1 VGIPPDEQT
10 RIFDRFYRID
20 NRLRRDTQGTGL
32 GLYLVRAIVQAHGGT
47 IRVESQVGRGSR
59 FLLTLP
65 LARRQITA
73 GQVELLPSDTPPAAP
88 LDEPP
93 TVPPDE
99 PPILPGS
106 T

>member
-1 VGIPPDEQT
+1 
-10 RIFDRFYRID
+10 
-20 NRLRRDTQGTGL
+20 
-32 GLYLVRAIVQAHGGT
+32 VQAHGGT

-73 GQVELLPSDTPPAAP
+73 GQVELLPSDAPPDAP
-88 LDEPP
+88 PELSS
-93 TVPPDE
+93 DE

-106 T
+106 A